1 MKSIIRSSLM
11 LGLVS
16 GTLLGPSVFGRSTTV
31 LPSAQAVALTT
42 QEISKQLQPVPVF
55 AITDSQDRPLLATMN
70 GKQKQQ
76 VGLFFFSQQEA
87 QAYLNQVKKDKPNLG
102 NSARIKAIGLDK
114 AYELAQ
120 RNSKEAVFRFKPAA
134 KQMQAAVKVL
144 QANGNKVQQINGIPA
159 FFAMAGGS
167 QKGYVTIQQGN
178 QQVIP
183 MFLGKED
190 LDRFLGQLKQQNPK
204 LAATTKVG
212 VGSLEGIV
220 KLMKSQNA
228 PELKQI
234 TFVPDQAAVQFVRS
248 QQAPAARR

>member
-11 LGLVS
+11 LGLAS
-16 GTLLGPSVFGRSTTV
+16 STLLGPSLLGRSVTV
-31 LPSAQAVALTT
+31 LPSAQAIALTT
-42 QEISKQLQPVPVF
+42 QEVTERLKIVPVF
-55 AITDSQDRPLLATMN
+55 AITDPQDRPLLATTN
-70 GKQKQQ
+70 GQQKQQ

-87 QAYLNQVKKDKPNLG
+87 QAFLGQIKAKKPQLG
-102 NSARIKAIGLDK
+102 NSARIKAIGLDQ

-120 RNSKEAVFRFKPAA
+120 KNSKEAVFRFKPAD

-144 QANGNKVQQINGIPA
+144 QANGSKVQQINGIPT
-159 FFAMAGGS
+159 FFAIAGGQ

-178 QQVIP
+178 RQVIP

-204 LAATTKVG
+204 LAATTKAG

-234 TFVPDQAAVQFVRS
+234 SFIPAQDAVQFVRS
-248 QQAPAARR
+248 QQSAAPRK